1 MRRAPG
7 RIIGR
12 LASTLDEDALFERE
26 VELGRLAGALD
37 DAARGDGRAILVL
50 GEPGIGKTS
59 LLKATV
65 EQAREREFHFLTVR
79 ADALETELSFSVCAS
94 SPG

>member
-1 MRRAPG
+1 M
-7 RIIGR
+7 
-12 LASTLDEDALFERE
+12 ASTLDEDALFERE

-65 EQAREREFHFLTVR
+65 E
-79 ADALETELSFSVCAS
+79 
-94 SPG
+94 